1 MCIIRGPKNRLKW
14 NEERLLRKV
23 NMNMDFWPK
32 REGRSG
38 MSWPKSLKS
47 FSLLYI
53 HFHPLK
59 CVPLTPSL
67 LYFDQKYQYSTI
79 TFSIEWV
86 WLKTDCNTDLFIKYQ
101 KPQKL
106 SKHFPHGIK
115 LHIYICGYIQSSKK
129 TNLVQEPFLSY
140 KILFLEI
147 SK

>member
-1 MCIIRGPKNRLKW
+1 M
-14 NEERLLRKV
+14 RKG
-23 NMNMDFWPK
+23 FW
-32 REGRSG
+32 GRSTWIWIFG
-38 MSWPKSLKS
+38 QKGRVGVVCHDPNL
-47 FSLLYI
+47 LILYI

-86 WLKTDCNTDLFIKYQ
+86 WLKTDCNSDLFIKYQ